1 MKKHCSLLLCACLFA
16 LISAGGQN
24 YGLSEAGKNL
34 VCTGLT
40 DTGGKD
46 KLAFSNAMI
55 WCINAGTGIADTFV
69 SRDFSG
75 YKFSAKLRRSSK
87 DNEKNSI
94 SFVLKIQVRDNQLS
108 YSITEIKVYDTFL
121 PIPQSIEKFYP
132 PKKAKQEE
140 IIAWVTDICSET
152 MNDLTAFIHNNHPV
166 FSEHWD
172 AICRKAIEPGMT
184 ADECVLVMGK
194 PINRQ
199 NSGNREQW
207 MYENSTYIIFED
219 GVVKTLLD

>member
-87 DNEKNSI
+87 DNEKKTI
-94 SFVLKIQVRDNQLS
+94 SFVLKIQVKDGQLS
-108 YSITEIKVYDTFL
+108 YSITEIKVYDTFP
-121 PIPQSIEKFYP
+121 PIPQAIEKFYP
-132 PKKAKQEE
+132 PKKTKQEE
-140 IIAWVTDICSET
+140 IIAWVSDICSET
-152 MNDLTAFIHNNHPV
+152 MTDLMDFIKSNQLA

-172 AICRKAIEPGMT
+172 VVCRKKVEPGMT
-184 ADECVLVMGK
+184 KDECILLL
-194 PINRQ
+194 
-199 NSGNREQW
+199 GNPVNKQGGGDREQW
-207 MYENSTYIIFED
+207 MYDASTYVIFEND
-219 GVVKTLLD
+219 IVKTLLD